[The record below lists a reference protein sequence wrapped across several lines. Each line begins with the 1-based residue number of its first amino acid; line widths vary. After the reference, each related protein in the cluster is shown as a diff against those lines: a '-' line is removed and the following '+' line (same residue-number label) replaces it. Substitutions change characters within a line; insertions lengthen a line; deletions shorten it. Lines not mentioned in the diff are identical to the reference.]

1 MRIAIKIGKAIEMTK
16 SEVWEKANV
25 LKKSRIRMQTEKRNQ
40 PNLFPHSMSQC
51 FQSHTFTIQQGKKE
65 KITIM

>member
-1 MRIAIKIGKAIEMTK
+1 
-16 SEVWEKANV
+16 
-25 LKKSRIRMQTEKRNQ
+25 MQTEKRNQ